1 MAIKKVIKARKTAK
15 VNTRTAFIC
24 NMDEIAELVVEYHK
38 KKAALE
44 KALEKVND
52 QYAGDL
58 KDIEDRIYDLRDA
71 SEDYFLEHQD
81 ELCKPGQREG
91 ESTLATFGIRL
102 GQPTVVKTVKTAFK
116 TLAAKWADGSNILS
130 SFVRRTFDVDKE
142 QILAAFRDKEQITAQ
157 NALLKAGINVEQ
169 KDEFWIKAKA
179 EEQAK

>member
-1 MAIKKVIKARKTAK
+1 MAIKKIIKARKTSK
-15 VNTRTAFIC
+15 CVTRAAFMC
-24 NMDEIAELVVEYHK
+24 NMDEIAELVVKYHA

-58 KDIEDRIYDLRDA
+58 KEIEDKIYDLRDA
-71 SEDYFLEHQD
+71 SEEYFLEHQE

-91 ESTLATFGIRL
+91 ESTLALFGIRL

-116 TLAAKWADGSNILS
+116 TLAAKWAEGSNVLS
-130 SFVRRTFDVDKE
+130 QFVRRSYDVDKE
-142 QILAAFRDKEQITAQ
+142 QILAAFRDKEQLTAQ
-157 NALLKAGINVEQ
+157 NALLKAGVNVEQ

-179 EEQAK
+179 EEQAN